1 MRSLAV
7 LLPLALL
14 GGCKAQP
21 GPPAA
26 LWFDGLPVR
35 GSLADAQRAGFTR
48 CVMMDARSMR
58 CRRNGVMVAGQ
69 GPYNAAVDLKGGDGS
84 GGFHQLTLW
93 NEGDQQGLYAVGE
106 VFRKRG
112 WSICRTGQIDR
123 GDQTIYT
130 RQGSRVRLSMDI
142 SYYSKR
148 RLRVMP
154 EAGQPTG
161 YCWDSDSRPETAAL
175 IRR

>member
-1 MRSLAV
+1 MKYLAV

-14 GGCKAQP
+14 AGCEQRK
-21 GPPAA
+21 PPAA
-26 LWFDGLPVR
+26 LWFEGLPVR
-35 GSLADAQRAGFTR
+35 GSLADATRAGFTK
-48 CVMMDARSMR
+48 CVIMDARSMR
-58 CRRNGVMVAGQ
+58 CRRDGVMVAGQ
-69 GPYNAAVDLKGGDGS
+69 GPYNAAVDLKGRDGS
-84 GGFHQLTLW
+84 GGFYLLTLW
-93 NEGDQQGLYAVGE
+93 DDRDQQGLYAVGE

-112 WSICRTGQIDR
+112 WNICRTGQIDR

-130 RQGSRVRLSMDI
+130 RAGAPVRLSMDI

-161 YCWDSDSRPETAAL
+161 YCWDSDTKPETAAL
-175 IRR
+175 IHR